1 MHISRKIMIILSIF
15 IMGMSSHCSAKLIYD
30 TTGRISF
37 ETSDHWFYAPGEGDL
52 MTYHLHSIALNKDT
66 AIILKQSKYPL
77 KYESMENIPTTEKS
91 ILRDSILKYHI
102 SALQEK
108 GYVVTINKTDCLND
122 SIIVGLTVRKN
133 DIIGRFVIAYYI
145 KDYAAVSLCFMGTDE
160 TIREVVNTVATLKID
175 GIPFSEWI
183 SE

>member
-1 MHISRKIMIILSIF
+1 
-15 IMGMSSHCSAKLIYD
+15 MGMSAHCSAKLLYD
-30 TTGRISF
+30 NTGRITF
-37 ETSDHWFYAPGEGDL
+37 ETSDEWYYAPGEGDT
-52 MTYHLHSIALNKDT
+52 MTYHLHSIVLDKDT
-66 AIILKQSKYPL
+66 AIILKQSKYPM
-77 KYESMENIPTTEKS
+77 KYESMETIPAAEKS
-91 ILRDSILKYHI
+91 ILRDSILKQHI

-133 DIIGRFVIAYYI
+133 DRIGRFVVAYYI
-145 KDYAAVSLCFMGTDE
+145 KDYVAFSLCFMGTDD